1 MCYYTYISTTSARD
15 LTACGTDRIGFQ
27 PLSSHEDD
35 VTAARRL
42 GHEHKWFVAW
52 MGGCS
57 CGLRYH
63 DPRLNP
69 HDPQVFDE
77 PQEWCPEDPEDIE
90 NTKRLYRV
98 LAGLVAD
105 GDAVDCLSVDIG
117 GEDPWRIAEIAV
129 DLGTVSEAAF
139 RLLSGYRMELLGG
152 TGSHA

>member
-1 MCYYTYISTTSARD
+1 VCYYTYISTTSARD

-35 VTAARRL
+35 VTAARLL

-77 PQEWCPEDPEDIE
+77 PQEWCAEDPEDIE
-90 NTKRLYRV
+90 NACTGCLRV
-98 LAGLVAD
+98 SWRTATPWTACRWTLAAKTPGGL
-105 GDAVDCLSVDIG
+105 
-117 GEDPWRIAEIAV
+117 R
-129 DLGTVSEAAF
+129 
-139 RLLSGYRMELLGG
+139 R
-152 TGSHA
+152 